1 MATTTPLAYNTGSTI
16 SGTIQIGD
24 LAIGLTEQDY
34 SSNPGGVIWWMGPD
48 EDLGYVIAV
57 PVSGNTQPTEIVGVT
72 ASVGFFRSDLLT
84 DNSFIDLVNIVFNQ
98 NFSSASDA
106 KNWLNSNGYWTSY
119 SDVVTNGLT
128 LQLDA
133 SNPTSYSGSGNVWY
147 DLVAPQENIT
157 LVNSPTFTA
166 PTPSYFTFNGSNQ
179 YGVGTGP
186 VLSPTAYTKS
196 VWFYLN
202 SYSDNNLVSSENG
215 GHFMYMAGTNRIYCG
230 HTDWPSYAAFPSN
243 FTFELNTWYYVAL
256 TFNTTD
262 GMKLYVNGVLDSTY
276 TTNKSPMV
284 GDYSTNIGVFG
295 TGNLLSGRIA
305 RVFCYNTS
313 LSDSEVLQNYNGTL
327 PPFILPTP
335 TPTPTITQTSTPSV
349 TTTPTNTQ
357 TPTTTET
364 PTNTITPTPSITASQ
379 TPTQTPTT
387 TPTPTQTE
395 PFFILIQSGD
405 ILTAQ
410 DGSGIEYQH

>member
-1 MATTTPLAYNTGSTI
+1 MATTKPFAYNIGPLI
-16 SGTIQIGD
+16 SGTTQVGD
-24 LAIGLTEQDY
+24 LAVGYINVDY
-34 SSNPGGVIWWMGPD
+34 SANYGGVEWWMGPD

-57 PVSGNTQPTEIVGVT
+57 PVSGGTQSTPFSGSG
-72 ASVGFFRSDLLT
+72 AYVGFYGTEMMVNPFDESSFVILT
-84 DNSFIDLVNIVFNQ
+84 NQTFNQ
-98 NFSSASDA
+98 NFTSGYDAST
-106 KNWLNSNGYWTSY
+106 WLTNNGYWTSY

-133 SNPTSYSGSGNVWY
+133 SNPTSYPGSGNVWY

-166 PTPSYFTFNGSNQ
+166 PSPSYFTFNGSNQ
-179 YGVGTGP
+179 YGIGTGP
-186 VLSPTAYTKS
+186 VLSPTSYTKS

-202 SYSDNNLVSSENG
+202 SYDDNNLVSSENG
-215 GHFMYMAGTNRIYCG
+215 GHFMYMAGTNKIYCG
-230 HTDWPSYAAFPSN
+230 HTDWPNYAAFPSN

-327 PPFILPTP
+327 PPFISVTP

-349 TTTPTNTQ
+349 TTTPTNSQ
-357 TPTTTET
+357 TPTTTQ
-364 PTNTITPTPSITASQ
+364 TPTPSITVSQ
-379 TPTQTPTT
+379 TPTL

-395 PFFILIQSGD
+395 PFFILIQSGE